1 MRATEPTLEI
11 LFPPEAIAAAVDR
24 IAGRIAADYAGLEPV
39 LLGVLKGSFLFLADL
54 CRRLPSPL
62 LVDFIRVAS
71 YGGGTSTS
79 REVQLRK
86 DAEIPLEGRDVIIV
100 EDILDSGHTVV
111 FLRDH
116 FRLRRPRSLRFA
128 VLLDK
133 RARREVAAEAD
144 YVGLTIQDGFVVGYG
159 LDLDERYRNLPGI
172 YLVRP

>member
-1 MRATEPTLEI
+1 MRPGPALEV
-11 LFPPEAIAAAVDR
+11 LFTPEEISAAVDR
-24 IAGRIAADYAGLEPV
+24 VARGIAADYSGREPV

-54 CRRLPSPL
+54 CRRLPFPL
-62 LVDFIRVAS
+62 VVDFIRVAS
-71 YGGGTSTS
+71 YGSGTSTT

-111 FLRDH
+111 FLREH

-133 RARREVAAEAD
+133 RAGREVPTEAD
-144 YVGLTIQDGFVVGYG
+144 YVGLRIDDGFVVGYG